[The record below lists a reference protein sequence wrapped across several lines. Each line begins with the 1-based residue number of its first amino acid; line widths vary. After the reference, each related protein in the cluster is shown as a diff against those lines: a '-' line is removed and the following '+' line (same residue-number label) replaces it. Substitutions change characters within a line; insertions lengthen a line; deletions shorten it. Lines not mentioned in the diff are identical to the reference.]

1 MLRLCC
7 LFLTA
12 GLTALAPAAVSACD
26 STACAAAMRY
36 SDGSLGSGQWR
47 VDVSARHVDQSRRFY
62 GSQSIGQVYRPRV
75 DLAGG
80 GFEAAS
86 HQELGAS
93 MTFMQLELSRGI
105 TESLSAYVSLPLYR
119 STTIDTVH
127 VQAPVVGDA
136 PALPPGHEHTGDP
149 VGTAI
154 SVQNRGSGIGDLQV
168 GLRHALWSSG
178 PRQMTAG
185 FTLKLPTGSTT
196 VAGSD
201 GIVDP
206 MLQPGTGAADF
217 VGVLQ
222 YTQKV
227 GGTGLSLTGSFQK
240 AMTSDA
246 GYRYGDDVVV
256 AVGAG
261 RALSPKV
268 TVQVQAK
275 GQRSGRHHFR
285 DSGVPSTGLTL
296 VQVAP
301 GARYRLRADMSLYA
315 TMQIPAYVRVNESQ
329 LGPRAT
335 LTAGFVKAF

>member
-1 MLRLCC
+1 MLRVSC
-7 LFLTA
+7 LVLAA
-12 GLTALAPAAVSACD
+12 GLTALAPAAVHACD

-36 SDGSLGSGQWR
+36 SDGSLDSGQWR
-47 VDVSARHVDQSRRFY
+47 IDVSARHVDQSRRFY

-105 TESLSAYVSLPLYR
+105 TGSLSAYVSLPLYR

-127 VQAPVVGDA
+127 IQAPVVGDTVV
-136 PALPPGHEHTGDP
+136 LPPGHEHTGDP

-154 SVQNRGSGIGDLQV
+154 SVQNRGSGIGDLQL
-168 GLRHALWSSG
+168 GLRHVVWSSG

-185 FTLKLPTGSTT
+185 VTVKLPTGSTK

-201 GIVDP
+201 GVVDP

-217 VGVLQ
+217 VGLLQ
-222 YTQKV
+222 YAQKL
-227 GGTGLSLTGSFQK
+227 GGTSVNLTASLQK

-246 GYRYGDDVVV
+246 NYRYGDDVVV
-256 AVGAG
+256 AGGAG

-268 TVQVQAK
+268 TVQVQVK
-275 GQRSGRHHFR
+275 GQRSSRHHFR
-285 DSGVPSTGLTL
+285 DSAVPSTGLTL

-301 GARYRLRADMSLYA
+301 GARVRVRPDLSLYA

>member
-1 MLRLCC
+1 
-7 LFLTA
+7 
-12 GLTALAPAAVSACD
+12 
-26 STACAAAMRY
+26 
-36 SDGSLGSGQWR
+36 
-47 VDVSARHVDQSRRFY
+47 
-62 GSQSIGQVYRPRV
+62 
-75 DLAGG
+75 
-80 GFEAAS
+80 
-86 HQELGAS
+86 

-105 TESLSAYVSLPLYR
+105 TGATTAYVSLPLYR
-119 STTIDTVH
+119 RTTIDTVH
-127 VQAPVVGDA
+127 IQAPVVGDV

-149 VGTAI
+149 VGTAV
-154 SVQNRGSGIGDLQV
+154 SVQNRGSGIGDLQL
-168 GLRHALWSSG
+168 GLRHVVWSSG
-178 PRQMTAG
+178 PREMTAG
-185 FTLKLPTGSTT
+185 LTVKLPTGSTK
-196 VAGSD
+196 VAGTD

-222 YTQKV
+222 YGQKL
-227 GGTGLSLTGSFQK
+227 GGTALSLTASLQK
-240 AMTSDA
+240 AATSDA

-256 AVGAG
+256 ACGAG

-268 TVQVQAK
+268 TVQVQVK

-285 DSGVPSTGLTL
+285 DSAVPSTGVTL